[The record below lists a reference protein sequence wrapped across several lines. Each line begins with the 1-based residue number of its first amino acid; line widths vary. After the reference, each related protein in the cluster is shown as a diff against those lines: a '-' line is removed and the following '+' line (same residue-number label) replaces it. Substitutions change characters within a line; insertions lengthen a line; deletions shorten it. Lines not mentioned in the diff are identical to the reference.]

1 VAVALLAVGFLGWS
15 CTCPC
20 DRAPGAYLFG
30 AAAEA
35 PVNDWAFANQVPLC
49 QIQISVGLLPHAINL
64 NCMSTPAG
72 QLYLSCSQCG
82 TKRWSNAAVE
92 NGRARLRLN
101 GTVYPVT
108 VRRVLDPA
116 ELDQAWRARVAKL
129 QQMAAAEPRAGGR
142 RAAPRRLVV
151 IPRPVA
157 GFLTRRL
164 RGQRCF
170 LGHMPPACS
179 LVAPC
184 HAGASSENQP
194 HAS

>member
-1 VAVALLAVGFLGWS
+1 MSETHARTRTKWSFRRTAIVSAAALVAVLAVGFLGWS
-15 CTCPC
+15 YTCPC

-30 AAAEA
+30 PEAEE
-35 PVNDWAFANQVPLC
+35 PVTDWAFANQVPLC

-72 QLYLSCSQCG
+72 QLYLSCSQCD

-92 NGRARLRLN
+92 DGQARLRLN

-129 QQMAAAEPRAGGR
+129 QELAAAGTPAPPPDAR
-142 RAAPRRLVV
+142 RPDGWWSFR
-151 IPRPVA
+151 VA
-157 GFLTRRL
+157 SRT
-164 RGQRCF
+164 
-170 LGHMPPACS
+170 
-179 LVAPC
+179 
-184 HAGASSENQP
+184 
-194 HAS
+194 

>member
-1 VAVALLAVGFLGWS
+1 MSAARASRPVTRSYRRPAVIGSAVVVALLAVGFLGWS

-108 VRRVLDPA
+108 VRRVLDPV

-129 QQMAAAEPRAGGR
+129 QQMAAADNPAPAADAR
-142 RAAPRRLVV
+142 RPDGWWSFRVQSRV
-151 IPRPVA
+151 
-157 GFLTRRL
+157 F
-164 RGQRCF
+164 
-170 LGHMPPACS
+170 
-179 LVAPC
+179 
-184 HAGASSENQP
+184 
-194 HAS
+194 